1 MTELPVFALGE
12 GSVKSCVSVR
22 RSLGKVTELTKAG
35 VPMKARQERLGNTNA
50 EITVNLY
57 THPVAQA
64 DRAFAE
70 WIGNE
75 LTVGTHGPN

>member
-1 MTELPVFALGE
+1 
-12 GSVKSCVSVR
+12 
-22 RSLGKVTELTKAG
+22 
-35 VPMKARQERLGNTNA
+35 MKARQERLGNTNA